1 MLGAPNRESK
11 PELRPLNFFN
21 LRRLR
26 QQRKEM
32 TTAAM
37 SRAPSPT
44 AIPTMAPVDNAFL
57 ELDFA
62 TIGLSPGNVAFTALV
77 VKTVLSRPRIVPGFG
92 RSVQPPFNARR
103 TITNLVSDAFD
114 EAGREG

>member
-11 PELRPLNFFN
+11 PELRPRNFFN

-32 TTAAM
+32 TIAAL
-37 SRAPSPT
+37 SSAPSPI
-44 AIPTMAPVDNAFL
+44 AIPTMAPVDNAV
-57 ELDFA
+57 LDSDFG

-77 VKTVLSRPRIVPGFG
+77 VNTVLSRPNIVPGLG
-92 RSVQPPFNARR
+92 RSVHPPFNARR
-103 TITNLVSDAFD
+103 TYTKSVSDVM
-114 EAGREG
+114 R